1 MMQQIT
7 DRKKEKITMA
17 TATMFRPFAWAALV
31 VLLTGMQTAHAAP
44 LVYVP
49 LGSDDKIVIV
59 DAATDKIVDT
69 IGGVEAVHGLAK
81 SPDGRFLIAGSYAE
95 RDVKGAAVAKPAGV
109 SEDEHAAHH
118 TAPAPGASTAGS
130 VVSTVSVIQ
139 TADGAIIRRID
150 VPGAVHHVSVSPD
163 GRFAVVTHPNESAIS
178 VIDLAS
184 YAAVTSVST
193 GPLPNYAVF
202 SPDSG
207 KVYVSN
213 AGNGTVS
220 EVDTERWIVRRNFVT
235 GASPEHMVL
244 SRDGRRLYVAN
255 VNAGTVSEIMTE
267 GGSTER
273 TFDIGGA
280 LHGIDLSK
288 NGQTLFVSALDRD
301 KLVAINLSTSE
312 MREAPL
318 GPAPYHAAAIGST
331 GKLYVSSAD
340 EPNVWVIDQESL
352 AVRGVIAIGGKAH
365 QIVISPGL

>member
-1 MMQQIT
+1 
-7 DRKKEKITMA
+7 
-17 TATMFRPFAWAALV
+17 
-31 VLLTGMQTAHAAP
+31 
-44 LVYVP
+44 
-49 LGSDDKIVIV
+49 
-59 DAATDKIVDT
+59 
-69 IGGVEAVHGLAK
+69 
-81 SPDGRFLIAGSYAE
+81 
-95 RDVKGAAVAKPAGV
+95 
-109 SEDEHAAHH
+109 
-118 TAPAPGASTAGS
+118 
-130 VVSTVSVIQ
+130 
-139 TADGAIIRRID
+139 
-150 VPGAVHHVSVSPD
+150 
-163 GRFAVVTHPNESAIS
+163 
-178 VIDLAS
+178 
-184 YAAVTSVST
+184 
-193 GPLPNYAVF
+193 
-202 SPDSG
+202 
-207 KVYVSN
+207 
-213 AGNGTVS
+213 
-220 EVDTERWIVRRNFVT
+220 
-235 GASPEHMVL
+235 MVL